1 MLNISD
7 LNKMIDDK
15 MIIVQKHKTADY
27 FIYNYGPKVQYEKL
41 WNDITLQCRGLI
53 LDSEYNV
60 IARPFK
66 KFFNLEE
73 HTNEDIPLL
82 PFEVYEKMDG
92 SLGILYWIGDEP
104 FIATRGS
111 FESDQAIYAT
121 KILHNRY
128 INVIPRLDKTKQ
140 YLFEIIYPENRIVVD
155 YGNVHDIILLAVIDK
170 ETGLD
175 CELEPIG
182 FPIVKRYDG
191 IKDIYDLK
199 KLEENNKEGFV
210 VKFQNGFRLKVKFE
224 EYVRLHKIL
233 TQVSSR
239 TIWQV
244 LVDGGDFDEILDKV
258 PDEFYNWV
266 KDTKSTLEN
275 NYKSIEEESNKLFH
289 RFYSWNLG
297 QTRAEFAEY
306 AKKQKHPAILF
317 KMLDGK
323 KYDYIIWKIIEPAYE
338 KPFIKNPDL

>member
-1 MLNISD
+1 MFKID
-7 LNKMIDDK
+7 ELNKMIEEK
-15 MIIVQKHKTADY
+15 LVSVQKHPETDY
-27 FIYNYGPKVQYEKL
+27 FIYNYGPRAQYERI
-41 WNDITLQCRGLI
+41 WNNITLQCRGLI
-53 LDSEYNV
+53 LDSKYNV

-73 HTNEDIPLL
+73 HSNSDIPKS

-92 SLGILYWIGDEP
+92 SLGILYWIGDKP

-121 KILHNRY
+121 NILHNRY
-128 INVIPRLDKTKQ
+128 KYVIPNLDKSKT

-155 YGNVHDIILLAVIDK
+155 YGNVDDLVLLAVIDK

-175 CELEPIG
+175 CELEPLG

-191 IKDIYDLK
+191 IKDINELK
-199 KLEENNKEGFV
+199 KLEQKNKEGFV
-210 VKFQNGFRLKVKFE
+210 VKFQNGFRLKVKFQ
-224 EYVRLHKIL
+224 EYVRLHRIL
-233 TQVSSR
+233 TQVSTK
-239 TIWQV
+239 TIWQN
-244 LVDGGDFDEILDKV
+244 LSESNDFDEILNRV

-266 KDTKSTLEN
+266 KETKSNLEDKF
-275 NYKSIEEESNKLFH
+275 KSIENESNILFH
-289 RFYSWNLG
+289 RFYSWG
-297 QTRAEFAEY
+297 VGETRAEFAEY
-306 AKKQKHPAILF
+306 AKKQKYPAILF

-323 KYDYIIWKIIEPAYE
+323 KYDNVIWRIIKPEYE

>member
-1 MLNISD
+1 
-7 LNKMIDDK
+7 MIDEK
-15 MIIVQKHKTADY
+15 LVIVQKHKNTDY
-27 FIYNYGPKVQYEKL
+27 FIYNYGPKAQYERI
-41 WNDITLQCRGLI
+41 WNDITIQCRGLI
-53 LDSEYNV
+53 LDSNYNV

-73 HTNEDIPLL
+73 HTNDDIPLI

-92 SLGILYWIGDEP
+92 SLGILYWIDDRP
-104 FIATRGS
+104 YIATRGS

-121 KILHNRY
+121 NILHNRY
-128 INVIPRLDKTKQ
+128 KYVIPKLDKSKT
-140 YLFEIIYPENRIVVD
+140 YLFEIIYPENRIVVN
-155 YGNVHDIILLAVIDK
+155 YGDVDDLVLIAVIDK

-182 FPIVKRYDG
+182 FPIVRRYDG

-224 EYVRLHKIL
+224 EYCRLHKIL
-233 TQVSSR
+233 TQVSNKTVWEYLS
-239 TIWQV
+239 Q
-244 LVDGGDFDEILDKV
+244 GKDFDELLDRV

-266 KDTKSTLEN
+266 RDTKSTLEN

-289 RFYSWNLG
+289 RFHSWNLG
-297 QTRAEFAEY
+297 ETRADFAEY

-323 KYDYIIWKIIEPAYE
+323 DYSGVIWKHIKPKYE
-338 KPFIKNPDL
+338 KPFAKNEE

>member
-1 MLNISD
+1 MLNISH
-7 LNKMIDDK
+7 LKEMIDEK
-15 MIIVQKHKTADY
+15 LVIVQKHKDADY
-27 FIYNYGPKVQYEKL
+27 FIYNYSPRVQYEKL
-41 WNDITLQCRGLI
+41 WNETTMQCRGLI

-73 HTNEDIPLL
+73 HSFDDIPKHK
-82 PFEVYEKMDG
+82 FEIYEKMDG
-92 SLGILYWIGDEP
+92 SLGILYWIGNEP

-111 FESDQAIYAT
+111 FESDQAIYAN
-121 KILHNRY
+121 KILHQRY
-128 INVIPRLDKTKQ
+128 INVIPKLDKSKT

-155 YGNVHDIILLAVIDK
+155 YGNLHDLILLAVIDK

-191 IKDIYDLK
+191 INDINELK

-210 VKFQNGFRLKVKFE
+210 VKFENGFRLKVKFE
-224 EYVRLHKIL
+224 EYVRLHRIL

-239 TIWQV
+239 TIWQS
-244 LVDGGDFDEILDKV
+244 LVDGEDFEEILERV

-266 KDTKSTLEN
+266 KETKN
-275 NYKSIEEESNKLFH
+275 NLINNFKLIEKESNESFH
-289 RFYSWNLG
+289 RFHSWKVG
-297 QTRAEFAEY
+297 DTRAEFAEY
-306 AKKQKHPAILF
+306 AKKQKYPAILF

-323 KYDYIIWKIIEPAYE
+323 NYDHIIWRIIEPAFE
-338 KPFIKNPDL
+338 KPFIKNIEN